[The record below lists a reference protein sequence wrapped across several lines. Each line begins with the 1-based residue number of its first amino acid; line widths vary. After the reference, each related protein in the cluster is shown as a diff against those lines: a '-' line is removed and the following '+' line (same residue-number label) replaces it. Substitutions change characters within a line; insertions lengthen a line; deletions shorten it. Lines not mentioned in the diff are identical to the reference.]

1 MALDLNNEKDLND
14 KFSDFFSRYKKNI
27 FISIVLFI
35 TFYVLTLYISGNNE
49 KKLFL
54 ASNMYQKVLLTKNII
69 DADVIVS
76 ELKHNFKDTP
86 YASRSAIFL
95 GNLYSKEKKYDIAK
109 DNYIWAMQNAIEPS
123 LKSLSHYQLGINYYL
138 LEDYKSALQE
148 ANKIEDGGFIGLKN
162 YLLGDIYLKM
172 NNKKEALK
180 SYQITFDYY
189 VDKNDLA
196 KVVKT
201 KIDAIS
207 QE

>member
-27 FISIVLFI
+27 FISTVLFI

>member
-138 LEDYKSALQE
+138 LKDYKSALQE

>member
-180 SYQITFDYY
+180 SYQITFEYY